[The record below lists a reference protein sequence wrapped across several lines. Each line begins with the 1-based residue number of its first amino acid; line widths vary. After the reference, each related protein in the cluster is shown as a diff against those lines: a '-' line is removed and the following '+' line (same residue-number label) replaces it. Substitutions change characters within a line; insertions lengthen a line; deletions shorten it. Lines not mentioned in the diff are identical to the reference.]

1 MTEKIIVCK
10 YENGELV
17 SSSEVKRTSTAFC
30 NVEAFLREMQN
41 EIMSG
46 VRCGEM
52 YAADGI
58 ISTAYFENGLRWVF
72 REEVKISAV

>member
-10 YENGELV
+10 YANGELA
-17 SSSEVKRTSTAFC
+17 SSFEVKRTSTAFC
-30 NVEAFLREMQN
+30 NVEAFLREMQS
-41 EIMSG
+41 EILSG
-46 VRCGEM
+46 ARRGEM

-58 ISTAYFENGLRWVF
+58 ISTAYDVNGLRWVF

>member
-10 YENGELV
+10 YENGELA

-46 VRCGEM
+46 PASGAARCTPRTVSSPPHTPRTVCGGCSE
-52 YAADGI
+52 
-58 ISTAYFENGLRWVF
+58 R
-72 REEVKISAV
+72 R